1 MSDGS
6 EDEDGVGKNFEN
18 VHIKTLSVDNIDIPG
33 TDTNDVGTIK
43 LADNL
48 EIAGDGLIL
57 HDLEDY
63 DFSTANIDLDNTDD
77 NNDNIVTYSDN
88 TTTTVTTDN
97 SARIITV
104 ADSTKSSTSEQ
115 NISINGRPYTVI
127 QSGTTITLVDTLK
140 KIISL
145 EAGNLVV
152 ATYQSD
158 GTRIDKEIIMD
169 TNNSISEIAGGEFDL
184 KVKTLDV
191 TNTTSINESAPSP
204 DGSARIDNKLTVGG
218 ATTLNG
224 AVTLGNTTSD
234 DITIT
239 GRVASH
245 IVPKTDVAF
254 DLGTTDLG
262 FNDLHLGSGGIINLY
277 GGDITLT
284 HSTGKLT
291 LGGDGDVEFDFA
303 NHEMTNVDIN
313 SGVIDG
319 VTIGTN
325 SPCTS
330 LVVTTADINGG
341 AIDGTVIGATSAAAG
356 TFTTLTVND
365 ELVIAAGATI
375 TGDTEGQI
383 TLNVEGAPGQTQDI
397 FTVRQNGAVVNKLEV
412 DKDGVTTAASLVA
425 TTADINAGT
434 IDNTTIGASTAV
446 AGTFT
451 NLTSNTSLIS
461 SKSFVITP
469 SVITSASID
478 ENNPTDLDESVSVFY
493 FDLNNTS
500 AMYGIFAAGTTGQM
514 INIFYDNNEA
524 AGSLKIDFGATK
536 LRTGS
541 GESRYLTFTITGQSA
556 SLMYISTVDKWCV
569 TNTGA
574 AVS

>member
-1 MSDGS
+1 MPTKYGT
-6 EDEDGVGKNFEN
+6 
-18 VHIKTLSVDNIDIPG
+18 IKVEKLSVSEIDIPPNNSG
-33 TDTNDVGTIK
+33 DEVGTLK
-43 LADNL
+43 LSANL
-48 EIAGDGLIL
+48 EVGGDGLIL
-57 HDLEDY
+57 HDLEEFVSADNGETITY
-63 DFSTANIDLDNTDD
+63 ADDETAQASVNAEEGESTNTLTSSRSKTIKTAEDITLNGKTFS
-77 NNDNIVTYSDN
+77 
-88 TTTTVTTDN
+88 
-97 SARIITV
+97 IT
-104 ADSTKSSTSEQ
+104 
-115 NISINGRPYTVI
+115 
-127 QSGTTITLVDTLK
+127 QSGTIVTIATVK

-145 EAGNLVV
+145 EAANLVI
-152 ATYQSD
+152 ADYNAST
-158 GTRIDKEIIMD
+158 GARTNKEIIMD

-204 DGSARIDNKLTVGG
+204 DGSARIDNNLTVGG
-218 ATTLNG
+218 ATTLSG
-224 AVTLGNTTSD
+224 ALNATTGAFTTLSTSNLLSANAGL
-234 DITIT
+234 T
-239 GRVASH
+239 VAN
-245 IVPKTDVAF
+245 
-254 DLGTTDLG
+254 GTT
-262 FNDLHLGSGGIINLY
+262 
-277 GGDITLT
+277 LT
-284 HSTGKLT
+284 SNT
-291 LGGDGDVEFDFA
+291 V
-303 NHEMTNVDIN
+303 
-313 SGVIDG
+313 
-319 VTIGTN
+319 
-325 SPCTS
+325 
-330 LVVTTADINGG
+330 DINGG
-341 AIDGTVIGATSAAAG
+341 AIDGTVIGATSAVAG

-434 IDNTTIGASTAV
+434 IDNTIIGANNAV

-469 SVITSASID
+469 NVITSASID